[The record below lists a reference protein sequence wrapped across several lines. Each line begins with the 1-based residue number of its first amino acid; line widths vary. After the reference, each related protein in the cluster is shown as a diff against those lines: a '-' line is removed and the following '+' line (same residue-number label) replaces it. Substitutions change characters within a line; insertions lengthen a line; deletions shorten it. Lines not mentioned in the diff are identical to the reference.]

1 MLRRLWPKGAGMTEA
16 GLIAEFT
23 TLRRGR
29 GLHRADVHQRIGRE
43 VARWADIPPDC
54 GGAEVRR
61 LVSQAI
67 GLLTDVD
74 LPAEDRKAV
83 LVGLGL
89 DRDLHAATLSRRTA
103 LLAADCRLS
112 ERTARRRVDDAFVK
126 LAQLIARTVD
136 PSDPERGWAVRRL
149 RVLVR
154 LDRPNPEVIEERTI
168 VATRD
173 GLDHVVARFSVPRR
187 RDGADIDREVQAEIQ
202 HGASIVRA
210 ERLNAVHFRYLLRLP
225 RPLAWNETHTYAIVF
240 QVRDGQPIADHYVFN
255 PLVTCALF
263 ETRVRFGARRPL
275 AVWRTDR
282 AGPGTLPHRGT
293 PDGPLLA
300 LDGADEVA
308 ARFER
313 PEQGF
318 SYGICWRHQSD

>member
-1 MLRRLWPKGAGMTEA
+1 MTPDD
-16 GLIAEFT
+16 LVREFI

-29 GLHRADVHQRIGRE
+29 GLHRPDVHRRIGRA

-61 LVSQAI
+61 LVHQAI
-67 GLLTDVD
+67 GRLSEVD
-74 LPAEDRKAV
+74 LPPEDRRIV
-83 LVGLGL
+83 LVALGL
-89 DRDLHAATLSRRTA
+89 DRELHAATLSRRTE
-103 LLAADCRLS
+103 LLAADRRLS

-126 LAQLIARTVD
+126 LAQVITKHVD
-136 PSDPERGWAVRRL
+136 PNDPERGWAVRRL

-154 LDRPNPEVIEERTI
+154 LDRESPEVIEERTI

-173 GLDHVVARFSVPRR
+173 GLDHIVARFSVPRR
-187 RDGADIDREVQAEIQ
+187 ADGADIDREVHADIQ
-202 HGASIVRA
+202 HGARIVASKRIGA
-210 ERLNAVHFRYLLRLP
+210 NHFWYLLALP
-225 RPLAWNETHTYAIVF
+225 RPLAWNEAHTYTIVF

-255 PLVTCALF
+255 PLVSCSLF
-263 ETRVRFGARRPL
+263 ETRVRFDAARRPV

-282 AGPGTLPHRGT
+282 SVPRTLPHRGQ

-308 ARFER
+308 ARFDD

-318 SYGICWRHQSD
+318 SYGVCWRYESD